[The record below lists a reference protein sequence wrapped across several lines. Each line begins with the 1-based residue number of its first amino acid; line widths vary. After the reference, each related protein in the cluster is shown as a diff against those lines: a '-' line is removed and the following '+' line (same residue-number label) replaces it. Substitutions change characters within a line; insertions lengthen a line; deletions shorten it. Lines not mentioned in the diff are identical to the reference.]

1 MKKRAGKAR
10 KVILTAVVSVLVII
24 VALAVTAGIVL
35 HDRIATVYPD
45 KRGNNKGAHA
55 GAGNTNRPR
64 RKRKNRR
71 GNVPRQRNRL
81 LRRYPYGRAHA

>member
-35 HDRIATVYPD
+35 HDRIATVSYQ
-45 KRGNNKGAHA
+45 A
-55 GAGNTNRPR
+55 
-64 RKRKNRR
+64 
-71 GNVPRQRNRL
+71 
-81 LRRYPYGRAHA
+81 